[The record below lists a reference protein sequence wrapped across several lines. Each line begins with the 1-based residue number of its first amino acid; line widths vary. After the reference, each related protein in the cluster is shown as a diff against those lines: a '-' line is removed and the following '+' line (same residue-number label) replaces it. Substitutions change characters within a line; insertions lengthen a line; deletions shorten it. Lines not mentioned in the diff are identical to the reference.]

1 MNEEATMVKDFTA
14 YLLRHEDD
22 IAFEVNDYGELK
34 EVFEACIGRLPE
46 KTERIITRIQ

>member
-1 MNEEATMVKDFTA
+1 MNEDSTVVKDFTA

-22 IAFEVNDYGELK
+22 IAFEVNDYGDLK

-46 KTERIITRIQ
+46 KTNRIMTQ